1 MFASFCTFVQIF
13 VLARTRQRVH
23 VQVYAEPCRYLRV
36 SWNLPPFHRESLYK
50 NPFCHHTQC
59 LLYREKPF
67 SICKMPPLAAI
78 VEVLHFWQCWL
89 GSNDCISGQLC
100 SVVLSCSD
108 RKKTYFEWL
117 YKSNY
122 LLSTPTANC
131 YIPVEGHGSKQTHF
145 NLQKF
150 GFLFQME
157 RRKCWIF
164 TFEFARL
171 YLPQSLAQSW
181 YPISTCTETTL
192 SNLLTYHCLNM
203 SIRELTI
210 TSLYNIIS
218 SW

>member
-100 SVVLSCSD
+100 YVVLSCSD
-108 RKKTYFEWL
+108 RKKLILNGCINRIIY
-117 YKSNY
+117 Y
-122 LLSTPTANC
+122 LLQPQIATSQLRGTAQNKHISI
-131 YIPVEGHGSKQTHF
+131 YRSLVSYFKWSDESV
-145 NLQKF
+145 
-150 GFLFQME
+150 GFL
-157 RRKCWIF
+157 
-164 TFEFARL
+164 RL
-171 YLPQSLAQSW
+171 NLHA
-181 YPISTCTETTL
+181 STCHSHLHSPGTQSAHVLKQHFPT
-192 SNLLTYHCLNM
+192 C
-203 SIRELTI
+203 
-210 TSLYNIIS
+210 
-218 SW
+218 